1 MKAEAS
7 YVKALHTIQKFRLS
21 MDAYSKNQDLMSIQ
35 VSLMNFITSLES
47 QHADIISNIVEDVL
61 PDFQDN
67 QTIQESYR
75 DSYVL
80 PIRCIHT
87 RIMRCRRRQR
97 KRLRCFNS
105 TRKTWWRQLTVKD
118 CSATSRR

>member
-1 MKAEAS
+1 M
-7 YVKALHTIQKFRLS
+7 KALHTIQKLRLS

-47 QHADIISNIVEDVL
+47 QPADIISNIVEDVL

-75 DSYVL
+75 DS
-80 PIRCIHT
+80 
-87 RIMRCRRRQR
+87 
-97 KRLRCFNS
+97 
-105 TRKTWWRQLTVKD
+105 
-118 CSATSRR
+118 